1 MIRAIIDDRIR
12 RVWVILLGMMALA
25 VIVEAVT
32 IIIHTR
38 IA

>member
-12 RVWVILLGMMALA
+12 RVWVILFGMTALA
-25 VIVEAVT
+25 VILEAVT

>member
-12 RVWVILLGMMALA
+12 RVWVILFGMMALA

>member
-1 MIRAIIDDRIR
+1 MIGAIIDDRIR
-12 RVWVILLGMMALA
+12 RIWVILFGMTALA

-32 IIIHTR
+32 IMIHTR